1 MNNQMPNF
9 MPPFNMNINNDLSR
23 IDELEKR
30 VRKLEKKVEILESRK
45 AYPPFN
51 IPNFPNN
58 YMM

>member
-9 MPPFNMNINNDLSR
+9 MPPFNMEINNDLR
-23 IDELEKR
+23 
-30 VRKLEKKVEILESRK
+30 
-45 AYPPFN
+45 